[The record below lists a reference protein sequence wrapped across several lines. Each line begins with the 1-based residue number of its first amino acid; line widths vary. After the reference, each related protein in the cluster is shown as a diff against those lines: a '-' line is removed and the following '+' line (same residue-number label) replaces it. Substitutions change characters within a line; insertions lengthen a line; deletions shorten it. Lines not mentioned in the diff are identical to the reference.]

1 MLYLK
6 DSLQRKGCSCMDQE
20 LLISKFKEL
29 PLNRTSSRYSSR
41 KFPLHALTVLS
52 GHERKTSSD
61 YRCEGEAL
69 NTPSYVVWQY
79 TLSGRGAFQNKKG
92 SIDLLPGTLMI
103 VSVPSAHVYYL
114 PEDSDHWEFVFLV
127 MIGREA
133 LRITHMIES
142 NLGNCLD
149 MRGHKKTVLALF
161 DICQALATKNINN
174 PFSNSGQTY
183 ALSMSLLEELGDHPR
198 PTSNQPFQELRTY
211 LKEQIA
217 RDISV
222 QEMADFC
229 NLSRSHFSRL
239 FSEQMGISP
248 RVYLED
254 LRLKTAMGILYN
266 ERASVKETAIRCGI
280 TDVNYFCRLFKKRFG
295 VSPGKYKEGEG

>member
-1 MLYLK
+1 MN
-6 DSLQRKGCSCMDQE
+6 QE
-20 LLISKFKEL
+20 ILMAKFKEL
-29 PLNRTSSRYSSR
+29 PLHRTSSRYSSR

-52 GHERKTSSD
+52 GHERETSTD
-61 YRCEGEAL
+61 YRCEGDAL
-69 NTPSYVVWQY
+69 HTPSYVVWQY
-79 TLSGRGAFQNKKG
+79 TLSGRGVFQNKKG
-92 SIDLLPGTLMI
+92 SKDLLPGSLMI
-103 VSVPSAHVYYL
+103 VSVPSAHVYFL
-114 PEDSDHWEFVFLV
+114 PEDSDHWEFIFLV

-133 LRITHMIES
+133 LRITHMIET
-142 NLGNCLD
+142 NLGNSLD
-149 MRGHKKTVLALF
+149 MKGHEKTILALF
-161 DICQALATKNINN
+161 NLSQALQTKETNN
-174 PFSNSGQTY
+174 PFSNSGLTY
-183 ALSMSLLEELGDHPR
+183 ALCMSLLEEFGDHPR
-198 PTSNQPFQELRTY
+198 PTSNQPFQELRAY
-211 LKEQIA
+211 LKERIA

>member
-1 MLYLK
+1 MT
-6 DSLQRKGCSCMDQE
+6 QE
-20 LLISKFKEL
+20 ALINKFKAL
-29 PLNRTSSRYSSR
+29 PIHRTASRYSSR

-52 GHERKTSSD
+52 GHENEISTD

-79 TLSGRGAFQNKKG
+79 TLSGKGTFQNKRG
-92 SIDLLPGTLMI
+92 SVDLLPGSLMI
-103 VSVPSAHVYYL
+103 VSVPSAHVYFL

-133 LRITHMIES
+133 LRLTHMIET

-149 MRGHKKTVLALF
+149 MKKHEKIVMTLYTL
-161 DICQALATKNINN
+161 CQSLQTKAVNN
-174 PFSNSGQTY
+174 PFSNSSHSY
-183 ALSMSLLEELGDHPR
+183 ALCMSLLEELGDHPR
-198 PTSNQPFQELRTY
+198 PTSHQPFQELREY
-211 LKEQIA
+211 LKKHIA

-222 QEMADFC
+222 QEMAEFC
-229 NLSRSHFSRL
+229 SLSRSHFTRC